1 MGLCFAIPLVVSV
14 LLCAGCAKE
23 NQFPVQKPKL
33 SLQFI
38 HNMLFLLIRFFL
50 VSFLVL
56 YGDNLSI
63 LITYIF
69 FSVVKSATAVMLC
82 TIMTSRGKNIYI

>member
-63 LITYIF
+63 LITYFFF
-69 FSVVKSATAVMLC
+69 FSSKIGNSSYAVH
-82 TIMTSRGKNIYI
+82 NNDFPW

>member
-38 HNMLFLLIRFFL
+38 HNMLFLLIPFL
-50 VSFLVL
+50 PGIILGSLWRQ
-56 YGDNLSI
+56 SI
-63 LITYIF
+63 NFNYLLFF
-69 FSVVKSATAVMLC
+69 FSSKIGNSSYAVH
-82 TIMTSRGKNIYI
+82 NNDFPW